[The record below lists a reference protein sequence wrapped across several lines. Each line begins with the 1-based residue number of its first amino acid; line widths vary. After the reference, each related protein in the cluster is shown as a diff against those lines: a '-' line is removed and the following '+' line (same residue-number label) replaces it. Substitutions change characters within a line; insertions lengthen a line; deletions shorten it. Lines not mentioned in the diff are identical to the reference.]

1 MRLRQKWVRQRKR
14 CEMDRETIFKGLFAS
29 VATYLTFL
37 VGEVNQVVQILVTL
51 MVIDYVTGF
60 ISAWTHK
67 TLDSHTGFR
76 GISKKVLMLL
86 LVIVAHQFDKLVGTN
101 GLARTAT
108 MYFLIAN
115 DGLSIL
121 ENLAECGVPIP
132 AFLLKAL
139 ALMREK
145 ADSGSTEITG
155 GDNSG

>member
-1 MRLRQKWVRQRKR
+1 MKAENVLKG
-14 CEMDRETIFKGLFAS
+14 IFAAI
-29 VATYLTFL
+29 ATYFTFL
-37 VGEVNQVVQILVTL
+37 LGEVNQVVHILVTL
-51 MVIDYVTGF
+51 MVIDYVTGV

-67 TLDSHTGFR
+67 KLDSHTGFR
-76 GISKKVLMLL
+76 GISKKVLMLM
-86 LVIVAHQFDKLVGTN
+86 LVVVAHQFDKLVGTN
-101 GLARTAT
+101 GLARTAV

-132 AFLLKAL
+132 SFLLKAL

-145 ADSGSTEITG
+145 ANSGKADISGVIEG